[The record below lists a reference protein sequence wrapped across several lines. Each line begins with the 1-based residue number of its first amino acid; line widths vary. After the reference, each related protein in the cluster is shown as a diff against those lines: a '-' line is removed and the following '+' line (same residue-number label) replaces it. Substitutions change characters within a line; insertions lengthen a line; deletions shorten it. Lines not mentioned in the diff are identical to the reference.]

1 MQAVPTLAALAK
13 QEPRR
18 GMYEANRLFLERMH
32 RRRELVPRPEQA
44 ALFYVPVLFTQMHG
58 CLCAPEPVPL
68 RSQ

>member
-1 MQAVPTLAALAK
+1 
-13 QEPRR
+13 
-18 GMYEANRLFLERMH
+18 MYEANRLFLERMH